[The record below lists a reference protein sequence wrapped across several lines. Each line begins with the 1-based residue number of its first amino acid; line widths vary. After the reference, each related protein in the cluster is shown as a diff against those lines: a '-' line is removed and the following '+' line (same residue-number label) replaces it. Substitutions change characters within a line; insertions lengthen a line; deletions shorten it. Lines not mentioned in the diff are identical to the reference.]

1 MSPKKKESIFSLINI
16 FKLAC
21 LKKKFIKFVFVGF
34 VNTIFGYSIFSF
46 GIFIGLH
53 YSISLLLSSIL
64 GIIFNFN
71 SIGLLVFKDNNK
83 ELFFNFLFIYL
94 IIYIVNLLFIKLIFF
109 IFSNYY
115 VSAAIMLVPSALLS
129 FLLLKKYVFNKKISK

>member
-109 IFSNYY
+109 IFPNYY

-129 FLLLKKYVFNKKISK
+129 FLLLKTYVFNKKKY